1 MTSWNIL
8 SKVLHRQLVPSLT
21 IVRYGHRKPNVK
33 RPAVP
38 SWERACMDAVTNPIF
53 PEVITTKI
61 PPWVKS
67 CKDLARVT
75 VEPEP
80 ENKYEQ
86 LLIKDVKKLLSTKK
100 MVIVCQENS
109 KNSYQK
115 LDAKILLYEN
125 GMAFDT
131 RGSNIYRKATA
142 GTELEQCHVLFQGFT
157 CLVHADSAENIRT
170 FMKIEKKI
178 PFIIALGGILD
189 GRIVNRDELSWYAS
203 LPGIEGLHGELV
215 SILGS
220 FASTYDMAE
229 TLRILTYMCPSHPVE
244 LYQTIVEYLESKL
257 NKPCE
262 LLYEWRGS
270 GPESGVPDPFKSTS
284 AGIAFISSF
293 SFQHL
298 SATDDPDWTLLP
310 VGAVC
315 QHPKKGDGL
324 GYWSDLIIS
333 SADKERI
340 KELIDL
346 RGCRLARPEVSS
358 LSGYIALLKAVR
370 DHGESAAFF
379 GNVLDSGSHLASIEM
394 VSLKQAEL
402 AAVDSLALQ
411 NALDQHP
418 AMRSEIHI
426 LDTLGPLPPHP
437 IVVRATMDG
446 KVYNIR
452 NAICLNWNLASIS
465 AQ

>member
-1 MTSWNIL
+1 
-8 SKVLHRQLVPSLT
+8 
-21 IVRYGHRKPNVK
+21 
-33 RPAVP
+33 
-38 SWERACMDAVTNPIF
+38 
-53 PEVITTKI
+53 
-61 PPWVKS
+61 
-67 CKDLARVT
+67 
-75 VEPEP
+75 
-80 ENKYEQ
+80 
-86 LLIKDVKKLLSTKK
+86 
-100 MVIVCQENS
+100 
-109 KNSYQK
+109 
-115 LDAKILLYEN
+115 
-125 GMAFDT
+125 
-131 RGSNIYRKATA
+131 
-142 GTELEQCHVLFQGFT
+142 
-157 CLVHADSAENIRT
+157 
-170 FMKIEKKI
+170 
-178 PFIIALGGILD
+178 
-189 GRIVNRDELSWYAS
+189 
-203 LPGIEGLHGELV
+203 
-215 SILGS
+215 
-220 FASTYDMAE
+220 MAE

-284 AGIAFISSF
+284 AGIAVTGEAGGFKAVKSAEAAPGGYPDMAFISSF

-437 IVVRATMDG
+437 IVVRATMDAYLRQQIE
-446 KVYNIR
+446 KALLDMDKDKKWADKFAKYHVLRYE
-452 NAICLNWNLASIS
+452 SIDS
-465 AQ
+465 QVFEIDKEMRKLVANMTTGARYY